1 MIWIFH
7 MALLQTKESI
17 AWHPLDLQILSGI
30 SSPRSSWYWSYRT
43 VTWLSKTQL
52 LNLSSGG
59 SCCTEVWSWH
69 GPTQCN
75 KCSKPLINI
84 LYPRNSLEVQRLE
97 LCAFTAK
104 GSGSI
109 PGCELRSYM
118 LCSVAY
124 VCVCVCVCVCLVA
137 QSCLTLCN
145 PMDCSPPGSSVHGE
159 SPGKNTGVSFHALLQ
174 GIFPAQGPN
183 PGLPHCR

>member
-7 MALLQTKESI
+7 IALLQTKESI
-17 AWHPLDLQILSGI
+17 VWHPLDLQILSGI

-59 SCCTEVWSWH
+59 SCCIEVWSWH

-84 LYPRNSLEVQRLE
+84 RYPRNSLEVQWLE
-97 LCAFTAK
+97 LKVFTAMR
-104 GSGSI
+104 SDSI
-109 PGCELRSYM
+109 AGEEIKLPQAMRCKQTKRERD
-118 LCSVAY
+118 
-124 VCVCVCVCVCLVA
+124 CVSEAVSTKLLMKI
-137 QSCLTLCN
+137 QLLEEKENYYSLL
-145 PMDCSPPGSSVHGE
+145 SS
-159 SPGKNTGVSFHALLQ
+159 
-174 GIFPAQGPN
+174 
-183 PGLPHCR
+183 